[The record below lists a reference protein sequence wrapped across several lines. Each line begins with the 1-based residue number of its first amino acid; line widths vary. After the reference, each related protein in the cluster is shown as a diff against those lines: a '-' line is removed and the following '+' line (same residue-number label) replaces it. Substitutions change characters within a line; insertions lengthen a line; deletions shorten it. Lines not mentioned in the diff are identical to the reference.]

1 MCKTDY
7 RLPVLVAGATL
18 LVSIAAFRS
27 YLPYVGDRYLT
38 REPPAVV
45 LEIDD
50 VYLVGMGDRTKLWSL
65 NVRRVEIGRD
75 RAITTLSG
83 ISDGKIFDKG
93 KTVLKVR
100 AGRAIYDERRED
112 LKLSSG
118 IEIAGTE
125 GQRVVARG
133 AHWNSHSGILA
144 GVGQVSFASEW
155 GKATADDLIVDL
167 RKKEL
172 TMRNVFFSIN
182 IGELENSARSKGKRD
197 AG

>member
-1 MCKTDY
+1 MRKTDY
-7 RLPVLVAGATL
+7 RLPVLIAGAAL

-38 REPPAVV
+38 REPPAII

-50 VYLVGMGDRTKLWSL
+50 VYLVGMGDKTKLWSL
-65 NVRRVEIGRD
+65 NARKVEIGRD

-93 KTVLKVR
+93 KTVLKMR

-112 LKLSSG
+112 LQLSSG

-133 AHWNSHSGILA
+133 AHWDSRTALLTSTSRVKVSGQW
-144 GVGQVSFASEW
+144 GDVS
-155 GKATADDLIVDL
+155 GDDLVVDL
-167 RKKEL
+167 RNENMV
-172 TMRNVFFSIN
+172 MRNVSFRVSIS
-182 IGELENSARSKGKRD
+182 ELEREARPKG
-197 AG
+197 GT